1 MGLTIHYGLQLG
13 ERSIR
18 KARETVAQ
26 LHSRALDLPFEN
38 VGAIRELSGG
48 ACDLDQT
55 SRDNPSRW
63 LLCQAGAWLEVE
75 GTNFRVPPIQ
85 IIAFSTMPGPGCEPA
100 NFGLCR
106 YPATYE
112 VRDPSLPNKA
122 RRVRTR
128 LAGWRWSSFCKTQY
142 ATSPECG
149 GLKNFLKCHLA
160 VITLLDHAKLGGLVT
175 DVHDE
180 GEYWEKRDV
189 AELAREVGHWN
200 VQIAGFAGRLKDQL
214 GSQVLAEIANF
225 PNFEHLEARSR
236 AAV

>member
-1 MGLTIHYGLQLG
+1 M
-13 ERSIR
+13 
-18 KARETVAQ
+18 
-26 LHSRALDLPFEN
+26 
-38 VGAIRELSGG
+38 
-48 ACDLDQT
+48 
-55 SRDNPSRW
+55 
-63 LLCQAGAWLEVE
+63 
-75 GTNFRVPPIQ
+75 NFRVPPIQ
-85 IIAFSTMPGPGCEPA
+85 TIAFSTTPGPGCEAA

-112 VRDPSLPNKA
+112 VRAPALPNQA

-180 GEYWEKRDV
+180 GEYWEDGTWPSWPAKSGTGTYRSPASRV
-189 AELAREVGHWN
+189 GSRVNLAAKSW
-200 VQIAGFAGRLKDQL
+200 LK
-214 GSQVLAEIANF
+214 S
-225 PNFEHLEARSR
+225 PSSR
-236 AAV
+236 ASNISKLAPAPRDKRPGSYQRASFGLRSVPQLRR